1 MKSIIIYI
9 LIAVLVVGCFAGCNS
24 TGTVTSSGETSS
36 LDAVSDEQSSVVNED
51 SSSDG
56 EPVATAE
63 YTSINGHTLRRG
75 VNINSLEGKTW
86 GNDRYLYDEF
96 TFQNISEKGFDH
108 VRLPVDFRLFADE
121 EGNLIDSK
129 MKVIDKIIETS
140 HKYNLVVFLDFHGW
154 YYLNTYKGDGELF
167 KTLWKNVTI
176 RYKDYE
182 KNDMLIFELIN
193 EPHATE
199 GSNLDLKNL
208 EILQCETADIIREIS
223 PERTICF
230 TTTDS
235 SKPETLVPLENG
247 YDFRDTK
254 MMEYDNI
261 IIAIHIYHP
270 DAWTG
275 QGLDWWKHVN
285 RYEDYDFIPVYLD
298 NFLLAET
305 KTALKNMA
313 DFKKETGIPV
323 IMNEFGWNTLGC
335 REEDQVKFMQT
346 MMDCLN
352 ENGIPCTWWAYN
364 NGEMAL
370 YRKKNMFSKAEW
382 NDLLVDMML
391 K

>member
-1 MKSIIIYI
+1 MKIKSILSFI
-9 LIAVLVVGCFAGCNS
+9 LVGCILLAGCQMN
-24 TGTVTSSGETSS
+24 GTETSS
-36 LDAVSDEQSSVVNED
+36 DVVSSADEVSSKETSSVSDESVV
-51 SSSDG
+51 
-56 EPVATAE
+56 TAE

-75 VNINSLEGKTW
+75 ININSLEGETW
-86 GNDRYLYDEF
+86 GNDKYLYDEF
-96 TFQNISEKGFDH
+96 TFKNISEKGFDH

-129 MKVIDKIIETS
+129 MEVIDKIIETS
-140 HKYNLVVFLDFHGW
+140 HKYGLVVFLDFHGW

-193 EPHATE
+193 EPHPTE

-230 TTTDS
+230 TTTYS
-235 SKPETLVPLENG
+235 SVPETLVPLENG

-270 DAWTG
+270 DAWTS

-298 NFLLAET
+298 RFLLSET
-305 KTALKNMA
+305 EMALKNMA
-313 DFKKETGIPV
+313 DFKRETGIPV
-323 IMNEFGWNTLGC
+323 IMNEFGWNTLAC

-352 ENGIPCTWWAYN
+352 ENGIPCTWWGYN
-364 NGEMAL
+364 NAQMAL
-370 YRKKNMFSKAEW
+370 YRKKNMFSKGKW
-382 NDLLVDMML
+382 NDLLVDMLL